1 MFSGFSF
8 SGLAPLV
15 VSQANAAGAD
25 VEPAWYMRFIP
36 LLVIAATLAVC
47 FYIGKLLAGAW
58 RMPDYATRIG
68 VILTAIAL
76 SGLLIATK
84 WPPRFGVDLSG
95 GINMIGQ
102 LDLGVWGKQD
112 AVSPT
117 GQTKV
122 TANQIIP
129 TLRERVD
136 PSGVKEIVIRA
147 LGDDKIEVIMPR
159 VELAEAMDIWNR
171 LAQTGHLQFRILAD
185 GLFHNAEITLASE
198 QANQGN
204 RGARIVKKNSDGTET
219 VLARWYDL
227 ARVAPDGP
235 PNPDKPLAIKEIP
248 GERNLV
254 RDRETGRLIS
264 MAQVPLGNFERG
276 QRFADWLAANDIRHP
291 QVLMIEP
298 PSEKTDVEGEH
309 LKDVQ
314 ATFDQMGRPCITFGM
329 TATGARRMGALTK
342 RHEPTPTGKYQ
353 LGIVL
358 DGALHSAPEIES
370 AIYGRGEIRG
380 NFTIEETNNLKI
392 NLDSGKISVALVKD
406 PISTQYLESTLG
418 EELKTQGLWTIGI
431 SLLAVILFMLF
442 YYRLF
447 AGGVTCLALLLNLLM
462 TMAFVMAIDQP
473 LTLTGLAGIVLTIGM
488 AVDANVLIFERI
500 REELARGAS
509 LRMAIQNGFD
519 RALGTIVDSNLT
531 TLLTA
536 IVLYVLGTD
545 QIKGFSVT
553 LIVGLLTSMFT
564 AVYVSRTLF
573 NIAERQKWLTSLSFV
588 ELMKVRDWDFMSKF
602 WPAAVSSVVIIVVGA
617 ACLFTLGS
625 KVLDIDLRGG
635 STAQVIFK
643 EPISLADLKKAL
655 ADKNYLQNGEPVDFV
670 VSTVKDE
677 KHPGRVYKIDSSIKS
692 YDANSSGGLPRWK
705 ELNELLAE
713 WFAGKLRMHQVTVPE
728 TIAVEPVGANPPA
741 SSALPRPAG
750 VEQRIASGNRAVIG
764 GGLLT
769 VQDAQPGETAPG
781 SGNQDAG
788 QPPAAVQEPAPGEP
802 AGQNPEAEAAAPAA
816 DAPANPPA
824 AQDPAGGD
832 QPGAEGQPTDA
843 PSTTPANP
851 AAGAQEQAAAQQFKA
866 SLTLEFADPISA
878 RSLRTQLAEA
888 ARRIDRPV
896 EESRIVLTGDGV
908 PASEISD
915 ALQLSRWNVAMET
928 TGRDDAD
935 EIVKA
940 WSTTFNQ
947 MPYFKTASGVG
958 GQIAIST
965 QFKAL
970 AAILASLLGII
981 AYVWVRFQNIA
992 FGIAAVVALIHDVL
1006 VVVAAIAISH
1016 YVAGALGFLMVEPF
1030 KISLQIIAAL
1040 LTVIGFSIN
1049 DTIVIFDRVREVRG
1063 KRLEMTNEIIN
1074 KSVSQT
1080 LSRTIL
1086 TSLTVLIVV
1095 LLLYFFGGPAIH
1107 GFAFSMVIGV
1117 IAGTYSTVF
1126 VASPILVWLM
1136 NRFGLNA
1143 ELNAEL
1149 DAAKS

>member
-1 MFSGFSF
+1 MFSGFCF
-8 SGLAPLV
+8 STLLHLV
-15 VSQANAAGAD
+15 VSQAGNAPA
-25 VEPAWYMRFIP
+25 VTEQAWYMRFVP
-36 LLVIAATLAVC
+36 LLVVVLLLAGC
-47 FYIGKLLAGAW
+47 FYLGKLLAGAW

-68 VILTAIAL
+68 VILTALACSVLVI
-76 SGLLIATK
+76 STK

-102 LDLGVWGKQD
+102 LDLGVWGDQE
-112 AVSPT
+112 AASLA
-117 GQTKV
+117 GQTQIRAKD
-122 TANQIIP
+122 IIP
-129 TLRERVD
+129 TLRDRVD
-136 PSGVKEIVIRA
+136 PSGTKEIVIRA

-185 GLFHNAEITLASE
+185 SLFHNGEMTIATE
-198 QANQGN
+198 QANQGI
-204 RGARIVKKNSDGTET
+204 RSARIVKKNSDGSET
-219 VLARWYDL
+219 VVARWYDL
-227 ARVAPDGP
+227 ARVAADGP
-235 PNPDKPLAIKEIP
+235 PDPNRP
-248 GERNLV
+248 LV
-254 RDRETGRLIS
+254 RDRETGRLIP
-264 MAQVPLGNFERG
+264 MAQVPLGNFDPG
-276 QRFADWLAANDIRHP
+276 AQFAAWLAANNIRNP
-291 QVLMIEP
+291 QILMIEP
-298 PSEKTDVEGEH
+298 PNEKTDVEGEH

-314 ATFDQMGRPCITFGM
+314 STFDQMGRPCITFGM
-329 TATGARRMGALTK
+329 TATGAKRMGALTK
-342 RHEPTPTGKYQ
+342 RHEPTPTGKYR

-358 DGALHSAPEIES
+358 DDALHSAPEIES

-380 NFTIEETNNLKI
+380 SFTIEEVNNLKI

-418 EELKTQGLWTIGI
+418 SELKTKGLWTIGI

-442 YYRLF
+442 YYRAF

-462 TMAFVMAIDQP
+462 TLAFVMAIDQP

-564 AVYVSRTLF
+564 AVYVSRTFF
-573 NIAERQKWLTSLSFV
+573 NIAERKKWLTSLSFF
-588 ELMKVRDWDFMSKF
+588 ELVKVRDWDFMSKF
-602 WPAAVSSVVIIVVGA
+602 WPAAISSIVIITVGM

-625 KVLDIDLRGG
+625 RVLDIDLRGG
-635 STAQVIFK
+635 SMAQVVFNDA
-643 EPISLADLKKAL
+643 ISRTELEKAL
-655 ADKNYLQNGEPVDFV
+655 RNQNYQHNGEPVDFV
-670 VSTVKDE
+670 VSTVNDDKY
-677 KHPGRVYKIDSSIKS
+677 PGRVYKIDSSIPS
-692 YDANSSGGLPRWK
+692 YDATSGLEPWE
-705 ELNELLAE
+705 ELNELLAK
-713 WFAGKLRMHQVTVPE
+713 WFAGKLRLHQVTVPE
-728 TIAVEPVGANPPA
+728 TISVEPVGTAAPQ
-741 SSALPRPAG
+741 SSALPPAAEKAPR
-750 VEQRIASGNRAVIG
+750 VASRDWAEIG

-769 VQDAQPGETAPG
+769 VQDAAPGETV
-781 SGNQDAG
+781 
-788 QPPAAVQEPAPGEP
+788 PAAGTQSGE
-802 AGQNPEAEAAAPAA
+802 Q
-816 DAPANPPA
+816 
-824 AQDPAGGD
+824 
-832 QPGAEGQPTDA
+832 
-843 PSTTPANP
+843 P
-851 AAGAQEQAAAQQFKA
+851 AAGAQDPGEIAPTAQDPAAGQAPLTQENPTTPPAGQAPGTTETPADPKPEAQDQAAGQQFLA
-866 SLTLEFADPISA
+866 SMTLDFADPISA
-878 RSLRTQLAEA
+878 RSLRTQLVEA
-888 ARRIDRPV
+888 ASRIDRPI
-896 EESRIVLTGDGV
+896 EESRIVLTGEGI
-908 PASEISD
+908 PAGEVTD
-915 ALQLSRWNVAMET
+915 ALQLNRWNVAMET
-928 TGRDDAD
+928 SSRDDAN
-935 EIVKA
+935 EIVLA
-940 WSTTFNQ
+940 WSTNFNQ
-947 MPYFKTASGVG
+947 LPYFKTASGVG
-958 GQIAIST
+958 GQIAAST
-965 QFKAL
+965 QWKAF

-1006 VVVAAIAISH
+1006 VVLAAIAISH
-1016 YVAGALGFLMVEPF
+1016 YVAGALGFLMVEKF

-1080 LSRTIL
+1080 LGRTIL

-1095 LLLYFFGGPAIH
+1095 MLLYFFGGPAIH

-1149 DAAKS
+1149 DAAKT

>member
-1 MFSGFSF
+1 MFSGFCF
-8 SGLAPLV
+8 SALLPLV
-15 VSQANAAGAD
+15 VGQAGSTPTVA
-25 VEPAWYMRFIP
+25 EPAWYVRFVP
-36 LLVIAATLAVC
+36 LLVVLLLLAGC
-47 FYIGKLLAGAW
+47 FYVGKLLAGRW

-68 VILTAIAL
+68 VILTALTFSVLVI
-76 SGLLIATK
+76 GTK

-102 LDLGVWGKQD
+102 LDTSVWGKQE
-112 AVSPT
+112 AASMA
-117 GQTKV
+117 GQAKV
-122 TANQIIP
+122 TAKDIIP
-129 TLRERVD
+129 TLRDRVD
-136 PSGVKEIVIRA
+136 PSGTKEIIIRA

-185 GLFHNAEITLASE
+185 SLFHNGEMTIAAE
-198 QANQGN
+198 QANRGI
-204 RGARIVKKNSDGTET
+204 RGARIVKKNSDGSET
-219 VLARWYDL
+219 VIARWYDL
-227 ARVAPDGP
+227 ARVAADGP
-235 PNPDKPLAIKEIP
+235 PDPDRPLAIKEVP

-254 RDRETGRLIS
+254 RDRETGRLIP
-264 MAQVPLGNFERG
+264 MAQIPLGNFDPG
-276 QRFADWLAANDIRHP
+276 AQFAAWLAANSIRNP
-291 QVLMIEP
+291 QILMIEP
-298 PSEKTDVEGEH
+298 PNEKTDVEGEH

-314 ATFDQMGRPCITFGM
+314 STFDQMGRPCITFGM
-329 TATGARRMGALTK
+329 TATGAKRMGALTK
-342 RHEPTPTGKYQ
+342 RHEPTPTGKYR

-358 DGALHSAPEIES
+358 DDALHSAPEIES

-380 NFTIEETNNLKI
+380 SFTIEEVNNLKI
-392 NLDSGKISVALVKD
+392 NLDSGKISVALVKN

-418 EELKTQGLWTIGI
+418 AELRTKGLWTIGL
-431 SLLAVILFMLF
+431 SLLAIIVFMLF

-447 AGGVTCLALLLNLLM
+447 AGGVTCIALLLNLLL
-462 TMAFVMAIDQP
+462 TLAFVMAIDQP

-564 AVYVSRTLF
+564 AVYVSRTFF
-573 NIAERQKWLTSLSFV
+573 NIAERKKWLTSLSFF
-588 ELMKVRDWDFMSKF
+588 ELVKVRDWDFMSKF
-602 WPAAVSSVVIIVVGA
+602 WPAAISSVVIIAVGM
-617 ACLFTLGS
+617 ACLFTLGAR
-625 KVLDIDLRGG
+625 VLDIDLRGG
-635 STAQVIFK
+635 STAQVIFNQAITRAELEK
-643 EPISLADLKKAL
+643 DLSGRNCL
-655 ADKNYLQNGEPVDFV
+655 HNGEPVDFV
-670 VSTVKDE
+670 VSTITDE
-677 KHPGRVYKIDSSIKS
+677 IYPGRVYKIDSSIPS
-692 YDANSSGGLPRWK
+692 YDETSGQPPWK
-705 ELNELLAE
+705 ELNVLLAE
-713 WFAGKLRMHQVTVPE
+713 WFAGKLRLHQVTVPE
-728 TIAVEPVGANPPA
+728 TISVEPVGTEAPQ
-741 SSALPRPAG
+741 SSALP
-750 VEQRIASGNRAVIG
+750 ASVPDAPRVALRDWAEIG

-769 VQDAQPGETAPG
+769 VQDAQPGETAPAAG
-781 SGNQDAG
+781 TQANEQPAAGNQ
-788 QPPAAVQEPAPGEP
+788 EPGENAP
-802 AGQNPEAEAAAPAA
+802 AGQDPAVGQAPLTPENPTPQPTGQDPGATETPAVPQPEA
-816 DAPANPPA
+816 
-824 AQDPAGGD
+824 QDQVVG
-832 QPGAEGQPTDA
+832 
-843 PSTTPANP
+843 
-851 AAGAQEQAAAQQFKA
+851 QQFLA
-866 SLTLEFADPISA
+866 SMTLDFADPISA
-878 RSLRTQLAEA
+878 RSLRTQLVEA
-888 ARRIDRPV
+888 ASRIDRPI
-896 EESRIVLTGDGV
+896 EESRIVLTGEGIPV
-908 PASEISD
+908 SEVYD
-915 ALQLSRWNVAMET
+915 ALQLNRWNVAMET
-928 TGRDDAD
+928 SSRDDAN
-935 EIVKA
+935 EIVRA
-940 WSTTFNQ
+940 WSTNFNQ
-947 MPYFKTASGVG
+947 LPYFRTASGVG
-958 GQIAIST
+958 GQIAAST
-965 QFKAL
+965 QWKAF
-970 AAILASLLGII
+970 AAIFASLLGII

-1006 VVVAAIAISH
+1006 VVLAAIAISH
-1016 YVAGALGFLMVEPF
+1016 YVAGALGFMMVEKF

-1063 KRLEMTNEIIN
+1063 KRLEMTNDIIN

-1095 LLLYFFGGPAIH
+1095 MLLYFFGGPAIH

-1149 DAAKS
+1149 DAAKT